1 MKILFVHKRKCIMC
15 IIKQQSQYTTL
26 GVGLAV
32 EGAFVGL
39 AVG

>member
-1 MKILFVHKRKCIMC
+1 MKILFVHKRNYFMC
-15 IIKQQSQYTTL
+15 IIKQPRHTLTL